1 MLNDKRLE
9 TIEKCLQ
16 YALDGNIGEIVQK
29 GDTLKYI
36 TEIYPYNNGMFL
48 CYTIKDSRALM
59 FEERKLLVYISQ
71 NGYIDILGECD
82 LRTSQCIDTCITE
95 EFVDARYTYAVNY
108 AKTKSLFFKKRHIKN
123 MNKQIDFCKELA
135 RIAIEV
141 INSREDEKAV

>member
-1 MLNDKRLE
+1 MLNDRRLE

-16 YALDGNIGEIVQK
+16 YALDGNIGENIQK
-29 GDTLKYI
+29 AETLKYI

-48 CYTIKDSRALM
+48 CYTIKDSRAIM

-95 EFVDARYTYAVNY
+95 EFIDARYTYAVNY
-108 AKTKSLFFKKRHIKN
+108 SKTKSLFFRKKHIDN
-123 MNKQIDFCKELA
+123 MNKQIAFCKEVA
-135 RIAIEV
+135 RVAIKL
-141 INSREDEKAV
+141 INEKEENVG